1 MIEEPTILVEPDTE
15 TTLETPEEN
24 NNTPVDDPI
33 FENVICVF
41 GGKGGVGVSLLSI
54 SLAYLIS
61 KYLHKSVCL
70 ITSEKIVNGMFKV
83 RLPKLSSTELK
94 DVPLLAKLSG
104 VTTVWSRPPI
114 NIMIKDEEIL
124 QPQVLNALANGIG
137 NMGGYDIIIIDG
149 EHVSS
154 AGHKLFVVNQCIE
167 SWWGYEEVQDEIST
181 LVYSQ
186 TQADADILNNNTDI
200 FLPYSKD
207 MNTWFNRGVWVF
219 DNIVDEEIDYLKG
232 VAELINRR
240 GIGFIQFNNTT
251 QSPNASSKQPEK
263 NSFLSTIMSKL
274 KPKKV

>member
-1 MIEEPTILVEPDTE
+1 MMGRGENMKFTTKLIYYILILIP
-15 TTLETPEEN
+15 LYF
-24 NNTPVDDPI
+24 I
-33 FENVICVF
+33 FKDNA
-41 GGKGGVGVSLLSI
+41 SI
-54 SLAYLIS
+54 
-61 KYLHKSVCL
+61 
-70 ITSEKIVNGMFKV
+70 
-83 RLPKLSSTELK
+83 
-94 DVPLLAKLSG
+94 D
-104 VTTVWSRPPI
+104 
-114 NIMIKDEEIL
+114 MIKDEEIL

-149 EHVSS
+149 EHVNS

-167 SWWGYEEVQDEIST
+167 SLWGYEEVQDEISA

-200 FLPYSKD
+200 FLQYSKD

-251 QSPNASSKQPEK
+251 QSSNTSSKQPEK